1 MVRSELLQKMR
12 DLHPNILS
20 KDMEKIFEIIFIEF
34 TNAFCRNE
42 NVDLRRV
49 ASLVVVVVE
58 EVCDIHINIPRKD
71 MEKILDIIF
80 SEMGKALFRGENV
93 EIRGFGTY
101 KIAKRKAR
109 TGRNPKNAQLVQI
122 PEKKA
127 IKWKMSKTFF
137 DRLNN
142 NFTGNK
148 ISDTY

>member
-12 DLHPNILS
+12 NLHPNILS
-20 KDMEKIFEIIFIEF
+20 RDMEKIFEIIFFEF
-34 TNAFCRNE
+34 TKAFCRDE
-42 NVDLRRV
+42 N
-49 ASLVVVVVE
+49 
-58 EVCDIHINIPRKD
+58 I
-71 MEKILDIIF
+71 
-80 SEMGKALFRGENV
+80 

-109 TGRNPKNAQLVQI
+109 VGRNPKNSQLVQI

-137 DRLNN
+137 NRLNK
-142 NFTGNK
+142 NFTENK